1 MCKKRKDLRVP
12 KNTPMVIVREPIGF
26 CLSVQEQCDR
36 YARMKFWE
44 QVLAGLRRVCYGT
57 GN

>member
-1 MCKKRKDLRVP
+1 MCKNQKSLRVP
-12 KNTPMVIVREPIGF
+12 KDTPLVIVREPINW
-26 CLSVQEQCDR
+26 CLSVQEQCER
-36 YARMKFWE
+36 HVRLKFWE